1 MRLLPIILIL
11 LLPIVGSE
19 QNHVTVDTVELKR
32 NNYELLFVTKS
43 NISKKQEESYVD
55 AILELR
61 MQFEDSLK
69 EEPNTL
75 NDWKQNRIKQVEVY
89 PTLIVLKGDKEVV
102 SVFGPKSKD
111 EILET
116 LSKTL
121 VQ

>member
-1 MRLLPIILIL
+1 MILVF
-11 LLPIVGSE
+11 LLPIVGCE
-19 QNHVTVDTVELKR
+19 QKHVTVDTVELELKQ
-32 NNYELLFVTKS
+32 NNYELLFVTKA

-61 MQFEDSLK
+61 MEYDDSSK
-69 EEPNTL
+69 EESKKLTE
-75 NDWKQNRIKQVEVY
+75 WKQNRINEVQVF
-89 PTLIVLKGDKEVV
+89 PTLIVLKGDQEIT

-121 VQ
+121 IQ